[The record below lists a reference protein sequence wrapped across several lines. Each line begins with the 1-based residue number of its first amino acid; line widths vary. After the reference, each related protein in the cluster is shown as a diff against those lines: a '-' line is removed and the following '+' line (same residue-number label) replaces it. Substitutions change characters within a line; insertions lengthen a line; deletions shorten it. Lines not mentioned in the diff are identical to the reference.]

1 MTDGSYGDDYQALLE
16 MARDKTAAGRSLLA
30 NAMGDFFSQ
39 SNDVL
44 TDHQRTLMSG
54 ILRSLLHTAEMSVRH
69 ELANKLAALDDVPH
83 DLIVTLANDEIEVA
97 YPILVKSKLLHDTDL
112 IEIIRHRTLQ
122 HQLSIAMHRAL
133 SEGVSDAL
141 VESGDEDVIKTLLEN
156 SNARISKSTMEYLVE
171 QSKRVDSYQNPILRR
186 PDLDREL
193 AKRMY
198 WWVSAALKIYVA
210 EQFDIDS
217 KELDEAL
224 DATVTGIV
232 AHEAEAGVIVDKAS
246 ELARRLAETGQ
257 ITPEILIGVL
267 REGEVPLFEAMF
279 AEHAGLR
286 LKLVQR
292 LLFEPGGEA
301 LLVVCKGIGMLKDD
315 FATIFMRTR
324 KARFGK
330 PVINTSELT
339 RVLELFDRVQL
350 GPAQAMLAKWRRDPD
365 YLDALRTLEQTA
377 PKSPGSNATSRPDR
391 NGNSEPS

>member
-44 TDHQRTLMSG
+44 TDHERTLMSG
-54 ILRSLLHTAEMSVRH
+54 ILRSLLHTAEMSVRRK
-69 ELANKLAALDDVPH
+69 LANQLAALDNVPH
-83 DLIVTLANDEIEVA
+83 ELIVTLANDEIEVA
-97 YPILVKSKLLHDTDL
+97 YPILVKSKLLYDTDL

-141 VESGDEDVIKTLLEN
+141 VENGDEDVIKTLLEN
-156 SNARISKSTMEYLVE
+156 TNARIAKSTMEYLVE
-171 QSKRVDSYQNPILRR
+171 QSKRVDSFQNPILRR

-210 EQFDIDS
+210 EHFDIDPM
-217 KELDEAL
+217 ELDEAL
-224 DATVTGIV
+224 DTTVAEIMH
-232 AHEAEAGVIVDKAS
+232 HESEADVNVSRAGKLAQLLKEAGWITS
-246 ELARRLAETGQ
+246 ETMIR
-257 ITPEILIGVL
+257 VL
-267 REGEVPLFEAMF
+267 RQGEIPLFEAMF
-279 AEHAGLR
+279 AKHLGLR
-286 LKLVQR
+286 PR
-292 LLFEPGGEA
+292 LLQRFLVEPGGEA
-301 LLVVCKGIGMLKDD
+301 LAVACKGIGMVKDD

-339 RVLELFDRVQL
+339 RVLELFDRVHL
-350 GPAQAMLAKWRRDPD
+350 EPAQAMLAKWRRDPD
-365 YLDALRTLEQTA
+365 YLNALRTLEK
-377 PKSPGSNATSRPDR
+377 PVPDSRSD
-391 NGNSEPS
+391 SEAS

>member
-44 TDHQRTLMSG
+44 TDHERTLMSG
-54 ILRSLLHTAEMSVRH
+54 ILRSLLHTAEMSVRRK
-69 ELANKLAALDDVPH
+69 LANKLAALDNVPH
-83 DLIVTLANDEIEVA
+83 ELIVTLANDEIEVA
-97 YPILVKSKLLHDTDL
+97 YPILVKSKLLYDTDL

-141 VESGDEDVIKTLLEN
+141 VENGDEDVIKTLLEN
-156 SNARISKSTMEYLVE
+156 TNARIAKSTMEYLVE
-171 QSKRVDSYQNPILRR
+171 QSKRVDSFQNPILRR

-210 EQFDIDS
+210 EHFDIDPMV
-217 KELDEAL
+217 LDEAL
-224 DATVTGIV
+224 DATVTEIM
-232 AHEAEAGVIVDKAS
+232 AHEAEPGVVVDKAE
-246 ELARRLAETGQ
+246 ELARRLAETRQ
-257 ITPEILIGVL
+257 ITPEIMIGVL
-267 REGEVPLFEAMF
+267 RKGEVPLFEAMF
-279 AEHAGLR
+279 AEHTGLR
-286 LKLVQR
+286 LKLVR
-292 LLFEPGGEA
+292 RFLLEPGGEA
-301 LLVVCKGIGMLKDD
+301 LAVACKGIGMVKDD

-339 RVLELFDRVQL
+339 RVLELFDRVHL
-350 GPAQAMLAKWRRDPD
+350 EPAQAMLAKWRRDPD
-365 YLDALRTLEQTA
+365 YLNALRTLEKQV
-377 PKSPGSNATSRPDR
+377 PDSRSD
-391 NGNSEPS
+391 SEAS

>member
-44 TDHQRTLMSG
+44 TDHERTLMSG
-54 ILRSLLHTAEMSVRH
+54 ILRSLLHTAEMSVRRK
-69 ELANKLAALDDVPH
+69 LANQLAALDNVPH
-83 DLIVTLANDEIEVA
+83 ELIVTLANDEIEVA
-97 YPILVKSKLLHDTDL
+97 YPILVKSKLLYDTDL
-112 IEIIRHRTLQ
+112 VEIIRHRTLQ

-141 VESGDEDVIKTLLEN
+141 VENGDEDVIKTLLEN
-156 SNARISKSTMEYLVE
+156 TNARIAKSTMEYLVE
-171 QSKRVDSYQNPILRR
+171 QSKRVDSFQNPILRR

-210 EQFDIDS
+210 EHFDIDPM
-217 KELDEAL
+217 ELDEAL
-224 DATVTGIV
+224 DATVTEIM
-232 AHEAEAGVIVDKAS
+232 AHEAEPGVVVDRAS
-246 ELARRLAETGQ
+246 ELARRLAETRQ
-257 ITPEILIGVL
+257 ITPEIMIGVL
-267 REGEVPLFEAMF
+267 RKGEVPLFEAMF
-279 AEHAGLR
+279 AEHTGLR
-286 LKLVQR
+286 LKLVR
-292 LLFEPGGEA
+292 RFLLEPGGEA
-301 LLVVCKGIGMLKDD
+301 LAVACKGIGMVKDD

-339 RVLELFDRVQL
+339 RVLELFDRVHL
-350 GPAQAMLAKWRRDPD
+350 EPAQAMLAKWRRDPD
-365 YLDALRTLEQTA
+365 YLNALRTLEK
-377 PKSPGSNATSRPDR
+377 PVPDSRSD
-391 NGNSEPS
+391 SEAS

>member
-44 TDHQRTLMSG
+44 TDHERTLMSG
-54 ILRSLLHTAEMSVRH
+54 ILRSLLHTAEMSVRR
-69 ELANKLAALDDVPH
+69 ELANKLAALDNVPH
-83 DLIVTLANDEIEVA
+83 ELIVTLANDEIEVA
-97 YPILVKSKLLHDTDL
+97 YPILVKSKLLYDTDL

-141 VESGDEDVIKTLLEN
+141 VENGDEDVIKTLLEN
-156 SNARISKSTMEYLVE
+156 TNARIAKSTMEYLVE
-171 QSKRVDSYQNPILRR
+171 QSKRVDSFQNPILRR

-210 EQFDIDS
+210 EHFDIDPM
-217 KELDEAL
+217 ELDEAL
-224 DATVTGIV
+224 DATVTEIM
-232 AHEAEAGVIVDKAS
+232 AHEAEPGVVVDRAS
-246 ELARRLAETGQ
+246 ELARRLAETRQ
-257 ITPEILIGVL
+257 ITPEIMIGVL
-267 REGEVPLFEAMF
+267 RKGEVPLFEAMF
-279 AEHAGLR
+279 AEQTGLR
-286 LKLVQR
+286 LKLVR
-292 LLFEPGGEA
+292 RFLLEPGGEA
-301 LLVVCKGIGMLKDD
+301 LAVACKGIGMVKDD

-339 RVLELFDRVQL
+339 RVLELFDRVHL
-350 GPAQAMLAKWRRDPD
+350 EPAQAMLAKWRRDPD
-365 YLDALRTLEQTA
+365 YLNALRTLEK
-377 PKSPGSNATSRPDR
+377 PVPDSRSD
-391 NGNSEPS
+391 SEAS